1 MTLFEI
7 DARDEGRAEGRAE
20 SSIMIA
26 ENLIHLGMNTLEDI
40 ARVTNL
46 QLETVKELA
55 EKKTV

>member
-7 DARDEGRAEGRAE
+7 DARDEGRAE

-40 ARVTNL
+40 ASVTNL
-46 QLETVKELA
+46 PLETVKELA